1 MKLYHYLFSLLFA
14 VCLLVRGV
22 AHPVAQ
28 GSLVCDVSAGGVTV
42 EARVANEAIFLVAA
56 NTRETPPDSVDAAR
70 EMFGGYLLEK
80 LRVSVDG
87 HALAGAVTG
96 VAPEL
101 DRSAVGFT
109 RYSLRFAAS
118 PGATRPAALGMEQS
132 LLNEITFAPGN
143 AWEAT
148 FVVRVSSEGR
158 TVAEAL
164 LLTNREP
171 LVCGL
176 PLPTAGDVVT
186 LPRGRVLGEYLG
198 HGFQHILAGW
208 DHLLFMAALVLG
220 AVTMWDLL
228 KVVTAFTLAHTIT
241 LVLATLD
248 IVRLPSRVVE
258 PMIALSIVFVAM
270 ENVLH
275 PAAAR
280 TRWRLAVAFGF
291 GLFHGLGFA
300 GGLLEAMSGLPG
312 SALLAALVGF
322 SIGVEVGHQV
332 VALPLFGL
340 FRGLRACVR
349 ENLVFRAQ
357 RVASG
362 VVSLAGCW
370 YLVASLRAFGA
381 R

>member
-1 MKLYHYLFSLLFA
+1 MKRLLFSLLLIIGLFA
-14 VCLLVRGV
+14 DTH

-28 GSLVCDVSAGGVTV
+28 GSLVCDVAAGGVIV

-80 LRVSVDG
+80 MRVFTDG
-87 HALAGAVTG
+87 GALSGVVTG
-96 VAPEL
+96 IVPEV

-109 RYSLRFAAS
+109 RYSLRFSGSPGVGMAAS
-118 PGATRPAALGMEQS
+118 LRMEQS

-143 AWEAT
+143 VWEAT
-148 FVVRVSSEGR
+148 FVVRVSREGC

-164 LLTNREP
+164 LLTHRAP
-171 LVCGL
+171 LVCELSL
-176 PLPTAGDVVT
+176 PVASEAASLPY
-186 LPRGRVLGEYLG
+186 GRVLGEYLG
-198 HGFQHILAGW
+198 HGFEHILVGW

-220 AVTMWDLL
+220 AVTLWDLL
-228 KVVTAFTLAHTIT
+228 KVVTAFTAAHTIT

-248 IVRLPSRVVE
+248 VFRLPSRVVE
-258 PMIALSIVFVAM
+258 PMIALSIVFVAV

-280 TRWRLAVAFGF
+280 TRWRLVVAFGF

-300 GGLLEAMSGLPG
+300 GGLLEAMSGLPVG
-312 SALLAALVGF
+312 ALVAALLGF
-322 SIGVEVGHQV
+322 SIGVELGHQV

-340 FRGLRACVR
+340 FRGLRARAR
-349 ENLVFRAQ
+349 ENFVFRAR

-362 VVSLAGCW
+362 LVSAAGCW
-370 YLVASLRAFGA
+370 YLVAALRG
-381 R
+381 